1 MMTTSLRLP
10 TEPERTL
17 DLADTLA
24 NPPPVD
30 RSPVEE
36 AIPRLPNEV
45 PLAEVPG
52 QPSPNSLDVSPHHPL
67 GPIEPLP

>member
-1 MMTTSLRLP
+1 MTTSPRLP
-10 TEPERTL
+10 TEPERKL
-17 DLADTLA
+17 DLADPLA

-36 AIPRLPNEV
+36 AIPRFPNEV
-45 PLAEVPG
+45 PLADIPG
-52 QPSPNSLDVSPHHPL
+52 QPSPNSPGVPPHHPL